1 LKEFSGLGDF
11 ISGSN
16 RREVDRT
23 MAEVKVRNVDLL
35 AKFFHGFA
43 DSSRLAIL
51 GVLRE
56 GPLAVGD
63 VVDSTGL
70 SQSNVSNHL
79 ACLRNCGHVVA
90 RQSGRQ
96 VIYEISNRQV
106 MRLLALAEEILEK
119 NARGVYECAKMGR
132 S

>member
-1 LKEFSGLGDF
+1 MRSTELWDLVDF
-11 ISGSN
+11 LDQMTRGKA
-16 RREVDRT
+16 
-23 MAEVKVRNVDLL
+23 MADVKLRNVDLL
-35 AKFFHGFA
+35 SKFFHGFA

-51 GVLRE
+51 GALRE

-63 VVDSTGL
+63 VVDATGL

-90 RQSGRQ
+90 RQTGRH
-96 VIYEISNRQV
+96 VIYEISSKQV
-106 MRLLALAEEILEK
+106 ARLLALAEEILEK
-119 NARGVYECAKMGR
+119 NARGVYECTKMER